1 MTMDRRRFL
10 ALGGASAAALLAA
23 CDARGPAWSLRLLR
37 WAERRNESVERW
49 LFERGETDAPETEKL
64 AGSRMPAYFIS
75 RPDPPVWDE
84 AARGAWTLEVTG
96 SVKRPLR
103 LTLDQLMRLPSAT
116 QRVNHYC
123 VEGWTAVTEFTGVRV
138 STLARLAGLG
148 PDAQYVDFESFDR
161 GYHESWDLESAL
173 HPQTVIAYAREG
185 TRLSRWYGA
194 PARLH
199 SPVKLGYKSV
209 KYLTRVV
216 FLPHRT
222 GGYWSDRGYE
232 WYAGT

>member
-1 MTMDRRRFL
+1 VDRREFL
-10 ALGGASAAALLAA
+10 ALGGASLSAFLLGG
-23 CDARGPAWSLRLLR
+23 CNSRGPDEARPLLR
-37 WAERRNESVERW
+37 WAERRNESVERL
-49 LFERGETDAPETEKL
+49 LFHHTAVDRAESREV
-64 AGSRMPAYFIS
+64 AGSAMPAYFIS
-75 RPDPPVWDE
+75 RRVPVWDE

-96 SVKRPLR
+96 SVRRPLR
-103 LTLDQLMRLPSAT
+103 LTLDELRKLRRVS

-123 VEGWTAVTEFTGVRV
+123 VEGWTAVTRFTGVRV
-138 STLARLAGLG
+138 SELARLAGVQ
-148 PDAQYVDFESFDR
+148 PDARYVDFESFDR

-173 HPQTVIAYAREG
+173 HPQTLVAYGREG
-185 TRLSRWYGA
+185 RLLDARYGA

-199 SPVKLGYKSV
+199 SPIKLGYKSV